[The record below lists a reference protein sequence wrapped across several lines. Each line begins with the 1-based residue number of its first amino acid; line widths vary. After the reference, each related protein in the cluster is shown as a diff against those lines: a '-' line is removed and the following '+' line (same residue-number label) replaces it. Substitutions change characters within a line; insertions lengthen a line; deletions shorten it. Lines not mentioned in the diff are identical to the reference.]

1 MGKKI
6 FITLCLVFC
15 MLVSC
20 TSTRKGTDES
30 ILNYQREIDRLES
43 ELSAR
48 DRAIESSI
56 RRLESITE
64 RSKSMEGTVDEL
76 IELFDEYQRGVEQLL
91 YDYRKAGNAKQDKD
105 KMDNRSVSYID
116 SKNHWND
123 CRLYYLRKRNQ
134 AATVVRYITL
144 GGNYEQKDLGYYH
157 WVQHCSYNSCC
168 NMCVVY
174 RS

>member
-6 FITLCLVFC
+6 FITLCLVSC

-43 ELSAR
+43 ELNAR

-91 YDYRKAGNAKQDKD
+91 YDYRSTGTEECKTDK
-105 KMDNRSVSYID
+105 NTGGTD
-116 SKNHWND
+116 SD
-123 CRLYYLRKRNQ
+123 M
-134 AATVVRYITL
+134 
-144 GGNYEQKDLGYYH
+144 
-157 WVQHCSYNSCC
+157 C
-168 NMCVVY
+168 NIY
-174 RS
+174 FD